1 MFEKSHPSPLL
12 ASDEHLYE
20 QLRTGQQGVAAAPA
34 NKYYSF
40 TSADNYLGA
49 ADADNSWQPA
59 VAGPGYPQ
67 HTDSAEIQQYQTQQR
82 ISFYPDSHPEYFQ
95 TAAGNGGGSLS
106 SASGSSNS
114 GGGAGKRKKVASKGQ
129 LRRRVPT
136 TTTTPASYQSQ
147 EDDEYEGE
155 RTYVQPNRQF
165 APASA
170 PDAAI
175 ANIRP
180 IYEFQSDDLGR
191 PSKRYDDPDV
201 QEHQH
206 NDDFDTLPEGNVY
219 QSVAVSTSLQT
230 TGADAYGSYSSDGIG
245 ADGPALF
252 ITPAKPDVHDYER
265 PTTRATTPPLPPTTR
280 APQSTSTQRKH
291 NNRVFRR
298 KFVPPPAGDSDT
310 CIDSCLSN
318 IVSRVNDPVCG
329 SDERT
334 YENIGRLRC
343 TKLCGDQRKSICYM
357 SNSLCCRSRRS
368 RRA

>member
-1 MFEKSHPSPLL
+1 MFEKSYPGPLF
-12 ASDEHLYE
+12 ASDEHLY
-20 QLRTGQQGVAAAPA
+20 QHVRTGQQGVAAAPA

-40 TSADNYLGA
+40 TSAESHSGA
-49 ADADNSWQPA
+49 ADADSSWQPA

-95 TAAGNGGGSLS
+95 ATAGNGGVS
-106 SASGSSNS
+106 SSN
-114 GGGAGKRKKVASKGQ
+114 GGGGGKRKKVASVGQ

-136 TTTTPASYQSQ
+136 TTTTPAVYHSQ

-155 RTYVQPNRQF
+155 RTYVQPNRLF
-165 APASA
+165 APASG

-180 IYEFQSDDLGR
+180 IYEFQPDDLGR

-201 QEHQH
+201 QEHEH
-206 NDDFDTLPEGNVY
+206 DDDIDRLPEGNVY

-230 TGADAYGSYSSDGIG
+230 TGADAYGSYSSDGAD

-252 ITPAKPDVHDYER
+252 ITPAKPDLRDYER
-265 PTTRATTPPLPPTTR
+265 PATKATTPLLAATTR
-280 APQSTSTQRKH
+280 APLSTGTQRKH

-310 CIDSCLSN
+310 CIGSCLSN

-343 TKLCGDQRKSICYM
+343 TKLCGDQRKSIYHMC
-357 SNSLCCRSRRS
+357 NIICCRSRRVHNVEPS
-368 RRA
+368 E